1 MRKLMLVGSA
11 MAMFAVG
18 GCSHYVANKGAEY
31 HQAKADQAARHG
43 DYGKAADQERKAD
56 RDADRAAAAPLP

>member
-18 GCSHYVANKGAEY
+18 GCSHYMANKSAEY
-31 HQAKADQAARHG
+31 HQAKADKAARRG
-43 DYGKAADQERKAD
+43 DYGVAAEHERKAA
-56 RDADRAAAAPLP
+56 RDEQRAADAPLP